1 MGKNIVIVGAG
12 YAGILTAKKLAK
24 RLKKKSDVRITI
36 IDKHPYHT
44 MLTELHEVAANRT
57 PEDHVRISLKKVFA
71 GRRVDVR
78 LDTVT
83 SIDFDKKTVNG
94 KSGSYA
100 YDYLVMAAG
109 SKPTYFGT
117 PGADQYAY
125 KLWSFDDAVRLK
137 HHIIDAF
144 KEAASETDIQAKSRL
159 LTFYIVGAG
168 FTGVEMAGELAEW
181 VPFLCEEYEI
191 ERRLVRI
198 VNVDMLD
205 RVVPTFPEH
214 VSAKADKRLRKM
226 KVDVV
231 LKTGVSALGDGYIEL
246 KQGEKIVREE
256 TATVIWTAGVEGSDV
271 VQKIEPLKKAGRARL
286 QTDEYLRAEGK
297 RDVYVAGDNIFY
309 IPENQ
314 KTPVP
319 QMVENAEQ
327 SAHTVAHNITAEI
340 TGNGE
345 LEKYQP
351 KFHGAMLC
359 IGGRYGSAYV
369 GTDKHKFSLASFF
382 AMFAKH
388 FINLIYFIQVCGW
401 NKIAGYLRHEFFT
414 IRNRRSFVGGHFS
427 NRTPSF
433 LLVLFRIWLGAV
445 WVFEGVMK
453 IVEGWMKSPK
463 LEGFFGG
470 AAGWFNAILGV
481 GADGGSGGAA
491 AAANTAAA
499 AADAVSSAT
508 GAAAGAVTA
517 VADAV
522 SSATGAASGSGG
534 EAAAAVGKVL
544 FNIDFLGLFKAIFVS
559 GKPLAESTISD
570 YAFKLDIPLMNWF
583 VSNVI
588 LANPGVALAMQIF
601 IVIAEILIG
610 LSMMGGLLT
619 TFSSLVSLVLLF
631 MFASTTGLYL
641 SSFWMGF
648 GAIALMFGAGK
659 VFGLDY
665 YVSPLLKRGWRNIG
679 WVRRLYIYHD

>member
-12 YAGILTAKKLAK
+12 YAGVLTAKKLAK
-24 RLKKKSDVRITI
+24 RLKKVPDVHITL
-36 IDKHPYHT
+36 IDKNPYHT
-44 MLTELHEVAANRT
+44 MLTELHEVAANRV
-57 PEDHVRISLKKVFA
+57 PEDHVRISLKKIFA
-71 GRRVDVR
+71 GRRVDVK

-83 SIDFDKKTVNG
+83 AVDYDKKIVLG
-94 KSGSYA
+94 KTGIYS

-117 PGADQYAY
+117 PGAEAYSY

-137 HHIIDAF
+137 HHIVDVF
-144 KEAASETDIQAKSRL
+144 KSAASETDPEEKQRL

-168 FTGVEMAGELAEW
+168 FTGAEMAGELAEW
-181 VPFLCEEYEI
+181 VPFLCNEYEI
-191 ERRLVRI
+191 HRSLVR
-198 VNVDMLD
+198 VVTVDMLD

-214 VSAKADKRLRKM
+214 VSAKADRRLRKM
-226 KVDVV
+226 GVDVV

-246 KQGEKIVREE
+246 KQGDKIIRDK
-256 TATVIWTAGVEGSDV
+256 TATVIWTAGIEGCDV
-271 VQKIEPLKKAGRARL
+271 VSTLDCLNKAGRCRL
-286 QTDEYLRAEGK
+286 QTDAYLRAEG
-297 RDVYVAGDNIFY
+297 RTDIYVAGDNIFY

-314 KTPVP
+314 KAPVP

-327 SAHTVAHNITAEI
+327 SAHTIAHNITAEI
-340 TGNGE
+340 TG
-345 LEKYQP
+345 KDTPHQYDP

-359 IGGRYGSAYV
+359 IGGRYGAAYV
-369 GTDKHKFSLASFF
+369 GTDKKKISLASFF

-388 FINLIYFIQVCGW
+388 FINLIYFIQVSGW
-401 NKIAGYLRHEFFT
+401 NKIAHYLKNEIFT
-414 IRNRRSFVGGHFS
+414 IRNCRSFVGGHFS

-453 IVEGWMKSPK
+453 IIEGWLKTPR
-463 LEGFFGG
+463 LDGFFGG
-470 AAGWFNAILGV
+470 ATGWFNTILGV
-481 GADGGSGGAA
+481 TEGSA
-491 AAANTAAA
+491 TA

-508 GAAAGAVTA
+508 GAASGGAGGEVTA
-517 VADAV
+517 
-522 SSATGAASGSGG
+522 S
-534 EAAAAVGKVL
+534 VGKVL

-559 GKPLAESTISD
+559 GKPLAESKISD
-570 YAFKLDIPLMNWF
+570 YAFKLDIPIMNWF
-583 VSNVI
+583 VNTVI
-588 LANPGVALAMQIF
+588 LANPGLALAMQIF

-619 TFSSLVSLVLLF
+619 TFSSVVSLILLF
-631 MFASTTGLYL
+631 MFSATTGLFL
-641 SSFWMGF
+641 SSFWMFF

-665 YVSPLLKRGWRNIG
+665 YVSPLLKKGWRNIG
-679 WVRRLYIYHD
+679 WVRRLYVYHD

>member
-24 RLKKKSDVRITI
+24 RLKRNGDVRITV

-71 GRRVDVR
+71 GRKVDVK

-83 SIDFDKKTVNG
+83 SIDFDKKTIAG
-94 KSGSYA
+94 KNDSYS
-100 YDYLVMAAG
+100 YDYLVLAAG

-117 PGADQYAY
+117 PGAEEFSY

-137 HHIIDAF
+137 HHIIDVF
-144 KEAASETDIQAKSRL
+144 KDAACETDSQAKRRL
-159 LTFYIVGAG
+159 LTFYVVGAG
-168 FTGVEMAGELAEW
+168 FTGVEMVGELAEW
-181 VPFLCEEYEI
+181 VPILCDEYEI
-191 ERRLVRI
+191 ERRLVKI

-205 RVVPTFPEH
+205 RVVPTFPEY
-214 VSAKADKRLRKM
+214 VSAKADRRLRKM
-226 KVDVV
+226 GVDVV

-271 VQKIEPLKKAGRARL
+271 VHTLDPLKKAGRARL

-297 RDVYVAGDNIFY
+297 KDVYVAGDNIFY

-327 SAHTVAHNITAEI
+327 SADIVAHNITAEI
-340 TGNGE
+340 KGDGE
-345 LEKYQP
+345 LEKYLP

-359 IGGRYGSAYV
+359 IGGRYGAAYV

-388 FINLIYFIQVCGW
+388 FINLIYFIQVSGW
-401 NKIAGYLRHEFFT
+401 NKIISYLRHEFFT

-453 IVEGWMKSPK
+453 IVEGWLRDPK
-463 LEGFFGG
+463 LDGFFGG
-470 AAGWFNAILGV
+470 AAGWFNSILNS
-481 GADGGSGGAA
+481 GANSGSATAAADVVTSATGGAA
-491 AAANTAAA
+491 
-499 AADAVSSAT
+499 
-508 GAAAGAVTA
+508 GG
-517 VADAV
+517 
-522 SSATGAASGSGG
+522 GG
-534 EAAAAVGKVL
+534 EAAVSVGKVL

-583 VSNVI
+583 VNNVI

-619 TFSSLVSLVLLF
+619 TFSSIVSLVLLF
-631 MFASTTGLYL
+631 MFASTTGLFL
-641 SSFWMGF
+641 SSFWMFF

-665 YVSPLLKRGWRNIG
+665 YVSPLLKKGWRNIG
-679 WVRRLYIYHD
+679 WVKRLYIYHD